1 MKLAM
6 LATLFMVFI
15 SVQAARAGEVIIRET
30 ETGVYVELTGEK
42 TEPVKT
48 QEEIAAERQAAAQE
62 AADKASIMQR
72 YAKQKARLEAKR
84 LKMPQEEE
92 EADQ

>member
-1 MKLAM
+1 MLKLSM

-48 QEEIAAERQAAAQE
+48 QEEIAAERQAAAQA
-62 AADKASIMQR
+62 AADKDWRMQQ
-72 YAKQKARLEAKR
+72 YAKQKARLEAHRAK
-84 LKMPQEEE
+84 LHAEGDE
-92 EADQ
+92 

>member
-1 MKLAM
+1 MLKSIT
-6 LATLFMVFI
+6 LATLITVVM
-15 SVQAARAGEVIIRET
+15 SVSIARAGEVIIRET

-62 AADKASIMQR
+62 AADKEWRMQQ
-72 YAKQKARLEAKR
+72 YAKQKARLEARRQKT
-84 LKMPQEEE
+84 QAEGDE
-92 EADQ
+92 